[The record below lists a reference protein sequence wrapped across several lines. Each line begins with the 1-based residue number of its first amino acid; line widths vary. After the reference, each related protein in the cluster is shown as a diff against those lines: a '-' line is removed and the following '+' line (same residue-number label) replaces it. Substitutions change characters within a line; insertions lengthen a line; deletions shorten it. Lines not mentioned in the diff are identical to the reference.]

1 MVQNALK
8 NLPKND
14 GKKPKT
20 AEELKA
26 IRTAAAKNASAT
38 TLARNTALIEFALKQ
53 LAEKKKEVTAA
64 SVAKLSGMSE
74 STARDYLQKMKIL
87 KERQVMTPEQRE
99 TEKRLAIQLRV
110 LMLKGYSVALSIYN
124 GKDDA
129 GAEIWKVA
137 AY

>member
-38 TLARNTALIEFALKQ
+38 TLARNTALIDFALKQ

-110 LMLKGYSVALSIYN
+110 FILQGKSVALSVYQ
-124 GKDDA
+124 GKDNEGKERWA
-129 GAEIWKVA
+129 IA